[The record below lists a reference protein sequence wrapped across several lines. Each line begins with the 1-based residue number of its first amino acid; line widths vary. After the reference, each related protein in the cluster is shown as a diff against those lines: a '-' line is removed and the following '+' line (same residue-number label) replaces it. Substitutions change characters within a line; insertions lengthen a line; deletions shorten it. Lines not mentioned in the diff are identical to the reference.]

1 MRIGGIDQT
10 PLNQNCHH
18 LSDSGFAVAN
28 LFGDSGDLCW
38 LVASASLLQCP
49 FHRSHTSGWCF
60 WLHVKKLSFE
70 RFGQRAYHR
79 SCAPGDVGCASVI
92 SIGSVL
98 VCDLLWSSRFFR
110 FSAFCFAGL
119 QV

>member
-10 PLNQNCHH
+10 PLNQNCHR

-60 WLHVKKLSFE
+60 LVNMLKKIIIRTL
-70 RFGQRAYHR
+70 
-79 SCAPGDVGCASVI
+79 APKNTIVPVHQEM
-92 SIGSVL
+92 L
-98 VCDLLWSSRFFR
+98 VAR
-110 FSAFCFAGL
+110 
-119 QV
+119 Q